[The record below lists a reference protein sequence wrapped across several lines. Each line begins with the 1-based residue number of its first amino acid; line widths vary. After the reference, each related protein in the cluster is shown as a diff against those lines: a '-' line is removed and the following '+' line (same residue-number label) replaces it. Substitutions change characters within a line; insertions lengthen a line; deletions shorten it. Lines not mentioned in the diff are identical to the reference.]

1 MMKTKIFLLFFL
13 VVGLACSCK
22 KDKYDAEKQAAIDET
37 IIKDFLTKN
46 SLVATPDPGGS
57 GIYYQTLNAGNGNLA
72 YTSATQVT
80 VKYEGRLLNGSIFD
94 KSTSPVTFTLG
105 RLVQGWQIGIPL
117 IQKGGKIRLIIP
129 STLAY
134 KNQSPTPAIPE
145 NSVLD
150 FTIELVNAQ

>member
-13 VVGLACSCK
+13 VVGLASSCK

-37 IIKDFLTKN
+37 IIKDFIAKN
-46 SLVATPDPGGS
+46 SLVATPHSS
-57 GIYYQTLNAGNGNLA
+57 GIYYQILNAGNGNLT
-72 YTSATQVT
+72 YTGATQVT
-80 VKYEGRLLNGSIFD
+80 VKYEGRLLNGSMFD
-94 KSTSPVTFTLG
+94 GSISPVTFTLG